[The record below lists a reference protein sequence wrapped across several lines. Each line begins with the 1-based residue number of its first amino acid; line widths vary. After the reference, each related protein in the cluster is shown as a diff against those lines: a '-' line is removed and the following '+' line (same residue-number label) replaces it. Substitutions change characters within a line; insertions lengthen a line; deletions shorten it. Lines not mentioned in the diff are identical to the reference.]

1 LHISPMTLPDM
12 PRSTGAITKLEGK
25 GTLWYNYW
33 WSASVNER
41 NGILSTL
48 STPTD
53 TTVLKRI
60 RETLEDL
67 YGERLKGTVLYG
79 SRARGDFSEDSDIDL
94 LVLLEGPVDFG
105 AELRAVV
112 DALYDLQLEISI
124 SIEALPVDVESFES
138 RRWPLFQEASEE
150 GVRL

>member
-1 LHISPMTLPDM
+1 M
-12 PRSTGAITKLEGK
+12 LEGE
-25 GTLWYNYW
+25 GTLCYNYQQL
-33 WSASVNER
+33 ASVNER
-41 NGILSTL
+41 NGILSNP

-60 RETLEDL
+60 REVLDDL
-67 YGERLKGTVLYG
+67 YGERLKGVVLYG
-79 SRARGDFSEDSDIDL
+79 SRARGDFDEDSDIDV

-105 AELRAVV
+105 SELRVVV

-124 SIEALPVDVESFES
+124 AIEALPVDVESFES
-138 RRWPLFQEASEE
+138 RRWPLFRQASEE

>member
-1 LHISPMTLPDM
+1 MSNP
-12 PRSTGAITKLEGK
+12 
-25 GTLWYNYW
+25 
-33 WSASVNER
+33 
-41 NGILSTL
+41 

-60 RETLEDL
+60 REILDDL
-67 YGERLKGTVLYG
+67 YGERLKGVVLYG
-79 SRARGDFSEDSDIDL
+79 SRARGDFDEDSDIDV

-105 AELRAVV
+105 SELRVVV

-124 SIEALPVDVESFES
+124 AIEALPVDVESFEF
-138 RRWPLFQEASEE
+138 RRWPLFRQAGEE